1 MKKVIVL
8 FVFLFSSHLSF
19 SQVHWLINQD
29 EVTDCNMITK
39 GKFINKINEA
49 ESIEGYYLKIENGF
63 VIEFVE
69 NGKYFI
75 KSKIEFT
82 SNCSYTSTVIENTIP
97 NYNISVG
104 TKIYTEILETASS
117 DKLIKIRSKMDSDW
131 QIFVLQK
138 IED

>member
-1 MKKVIVL
+1 MKKVFVL
-8 FVFLFSSHLSF
+8 FIFLFSTHLSF
-19 SQVHWLINQD
+19 SQVHWLVNQD
-29 EVTDCNMITK
+29 EVADCNLITK
-39 GKFINKINEA
+39 GKFINKINET
-49 ESIEGYYLKIENGF
+49 ESTEGYYLKIENGF
-63 VIEFVE
+63 VTEFVE

-82 SNCSYTSTVIENTIP
+82 TKCSYTLTVIENTIP
-97 NYNISVG
+97 NYNISIG

-138 IED
+138 IKD